1 MKSKLNP
8 VFIII
13 GLFLFKVGIV
23 DNLRFGNNNSGVR
36 NVASVDITKQSIR

>member
-1 MKSKLNP
+1 MKSKLSP

-23 DNLRFGNNNSGVR
+23 DNLRFGKNNSNER
-36 NVASVDITKQSIR
+36 QVASVDITKQSIR